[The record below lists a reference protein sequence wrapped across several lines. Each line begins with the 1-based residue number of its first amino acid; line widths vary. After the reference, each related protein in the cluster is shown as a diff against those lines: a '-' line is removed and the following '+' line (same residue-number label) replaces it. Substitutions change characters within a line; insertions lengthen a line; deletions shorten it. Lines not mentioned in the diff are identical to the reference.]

1 MRLPKGAY
9 IRCHTSTCPLPMV
22 NLMPLDGDCTLLW
35 WLWWL
40 WRVHCF
46 LAGYEGIV
54 AKLKWNVS
62 IREAPPFKRG
72 ALDTPLAADEQL

>member
-22 NLMPLDGDCTLLW
+22 NLMPLDGDW
-35 WLWWL
+35 
-40 WRVHCF
+40 
-46 LAGYEGIV
+46 YEGIV

-62 IREAPPFKRG
+62 IRETPPFAKRG
-72 ALDTPLAADEQL
+72 VPDTPLAMEEQL